1 MLIVENIMGPFR
13 INEIVIQSTL
23 ETKKKTLWE
32 LEVLPAFNFFAIPKG
47 SHSYK
52 EYPTHQTVCS
62 ELPIV
67 GTNSPK

>member
-47 SHSYK
+47 SFD
-52 EYPTHQTVCS
+52 
-62 ELPIV
+62 V
-67 GTNSPK
+67 GD